1 MKLEVIYGV
10 AILFLVSIVVRIFP
24 SVLPLP
30 MPEKIKNNIKSHLS
44 VAVLINLFVYSVYIE
59 FVLNDWVAIAS
70 IILLISCLN
79 FFKEGVVFF
88 SIFVASVFFLWAK
101 NF

>member
-10 AILFLVSIVVRIFP
+10 AILFLVSIIVRIFP
-24 SVLPLP
+24 SVLPLA

-44 VAVLINLFVYSVYIE
+44 VAVLINLFVYSVYSE
-59 FVLNDWVAIAS
+59 LVLNGWVAIAS

-79 FFKEGVVFF
+79 FFREGVVFV
-88 SIFVASVFFLWAK
+88 SILVASVFFLWAK